1 MQVFQTA
8 GVPPSNGNKI
18 LPNIGCRININVA
31 LKNKVLANRK
41 TGETVFL
48 AGACCML
55 FIVIFGYGLNGLSPM
70 IKHLEGVVPGNW
82 LFIAL

>member
-1 MQVFQTA
+1 
-8 GVPPSNGNKI
+8 
-18 LPNIGCRININVA
+18 
-31 LKNKVLANRK
+31 VLANKK

-48 AGACCML
+48 VGACCML